1 MKDKGNRGIAL
12 VLTII
17 ICITSISFTP
27 ANQVSAA
34 SKYITVTDFAKALAA
49 EIGLSPISGEHSSGY
64 VNALLDKG
72 IIEEGDF
79 SSYSGY
85 LSRTDL
91 AVLINRTDEYLYGD
105 TLDPKL
111 VQIGLEKRI
120 SDIKK
125 IKASKRTDVVKCY
138 LKGMIK
144 GYSNGTYSDSREYR
158 GSRKIT
164 KSSALSCI
172 KMLKNKSLRARIS
185 PDGQLIRTTN
195 LPKYAKKYPYIL
207 ASYPNSYYD
216 WQFHYEGMTRTRYN
230 PDTGKEEVIPFVY
243 LEEYASPAD
252 VDKTTEIDNF
262 AEVKNE
268 KSDLWVEKVKTHMNS
283 IFNVDYRTID
293 EDWINTVLSVD
304 YTYGYRGMED
314 QTKSRLEKYAQKVKD
329 NKTIIESSK
338 IAVDGSSLYFF
349 DGDYFLRVYVK
360 YRIVS
365 SETTYTPREGYET
378 NNLFYTNYPVSFI
391 SFDIGEWKEC
401 CFDVALTSY
410 THENIYGIYHA
421 IIFEQHYTDCKIK

>member
-216 WQFHYEGMTRTRYN
+216 WPFYYEGITRTRYN
-230 PDTGKEEVIPFVY
+230 PNTGREEEIPLVY
-243 LEEYASPAD
+243 LKDYASPAD
-252 VDKTTEIDNF
+252 VDKTTEMDNF
-262 AEVKNE
+262 AEMKKE
-268 KSDLWVEKVKTHMNS
+268 QLDSWVDKVKIHMES
-283 IFNVDYRTID
+283 IFNVDYRAID
-293 EDWINTVLSVD
+293 DGWIDKVLSVH
-304 YTYGYRGMED
+304 YTYGYFAGED
-314 QTKSRLEKYAQKVKD
+314 QTKSRLEKYVQKVKE
-329 NKTIIESSK
+329 NKTIVESSK
-338 IAVDGSSLYFF
+338 IALDGSSLYFY
-349 DGDYFLRVYVK
+349 DGMYILRVYVK
-360 YRIVS
+360 YRIIS
-365 SETTYTPREGYET
+365 SKTTYKPREGYDT
-378 NNLFYTNYPVSFI
+378 NNIFYTSYPI
-391 SFDIGEWKEC
+391 CLNAFDLGEWKEC
-401 CFDVALTSY
+401 CFDITLANYTSEDNLGVY
-410 THENIYGIYHA
+410 RA
-421 IIFEQHYTDCKIK
+421 IIFEPHYINN